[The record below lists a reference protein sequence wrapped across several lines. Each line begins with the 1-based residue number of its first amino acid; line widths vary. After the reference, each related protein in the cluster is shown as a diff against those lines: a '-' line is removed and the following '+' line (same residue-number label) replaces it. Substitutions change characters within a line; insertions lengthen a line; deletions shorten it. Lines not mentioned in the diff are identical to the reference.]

1 MEGSFREQ
9 LKEIR
14 GDVPPEK
21 IEKVPQDLG
30 AAAVKEKE
38 IGEGLVELGKQKKE
52 RFKHKAGIKETAEIL
67 AKALAKGFEFG
78 PEKSKTVKS
87 AISEQINN
95 LGNKLK
101 DAEKSLDIINKRGT
115 KEQIEERKKSIEF
128 LRGEIEKAEKA
139 KKFESERFKEI
150 KEIKTKPKF
159 KKEKINLK
167 KEAVDNGKNAELKE
181 IYRELDILGKKLVF
195 SKKKAEKTK
204 DIEEKNNLQNEIN
217 LIIEKRGKLKLQRD
231 ELKEKNKT
239 EGQAASAVI
248 ESTFPEA
255 EIIDKAEIKEA
266 PPKEEQ
272 KLIEEVKE
280 EIEKIPEKEREK
292 IGIGLRNIGLFV
304 QEWKSGI
311 MASFCDKF
319 VVENPKGTIGRFFS
333 SLAETYK
340 KDENNAQKAIE
351 QREKS
356 KTSLHQLQNVGYLT
370 GNILKYGRTVADIV
384 GWTVG
389 SPLRYV
395 MLGAQFFSRGAEAAK
410 EARLKN
416 QEVIEKTRV
425 KDIDEAAEEAWKIYE
440 QAKLEQDKGEIS
452 KGALE
457 KAYAKNLP
465 QDLLNRLKRSEPGV
479 ATGILIKLS
488 QKILRK
494 DVEFAIKHGK
504 FSENSFERR
513 LKEFDKIIGHYG
525 TVDALAMGAKYAET
539 TGKAIIAGVQIETAV
554 LLMQRLPEIMSNFY
568 SGGASVMETAA
579 LETKIPPV
587 EKPRLEGIPMIGKEQ
602 ILEKSIDYQGGKS
615 IWQESARQLS
625 SRFDEQF
632 KNSEEALKTYNIDK
646 MKDAVVDAIKG
657 GNKDLTEKYGL
668 TGIDNSDKITV
679 DQLKNIKWENVFDD
693 AFKGKGLTGDLSEQQ
708 MESIVKNNAA
718 LNEFFTQNPNVP
730 RTIENYENILKGK
743 GGVEFEKEISPEAL
757 KKAEVDI
764 EKIQKYGYLPDESS
778 PEEIAE
784 EKIQRIFE
792 GKGPI
797 AMPEVLET
805 EIPPTEI
812 ISKNV
817 VALGEGW
824 IKRGIS
830 IESLQ
835 KLAKEPAI
843 AGRWLYLTTTEG
855 KTFKVLGGFE
865 SKMAAKYALEKMTK
879 MEK

>member
-1 MEGSFREQ
+1 MKESFKNFKELEEIKNLLPEG
-9 LKEIR
+9 KESR
-14 GDVPPEK
+14 S
-21 IEKVPQDLG
+21 LG
-30 AAAVKEKE
+30 AAAAKEKE
-38 IGEGLVELGKQKKE
+38 TKEGLIELRKREQE
-52 RFKHKAGIKETAEIL
+52 RFKRETEMKEAAGIL
-67 AKALAKGFEFG
+67 AKGLAKEFEVG
-78 PEKSKTVKS
+78 PEKSKTTKS
-87 AISEQINN
+87 AIDKQINN

-101 DAEKSLDIINKRGT
+101 DAEKNLEIVKKHKGT
-115 KEQIEERKKSIEF
+115 DEQIEERKKLIEF
-128 LRGEIEKAEKA
+128 LREEIEKAEKA
-139 KKFESERFKEI
+139 KESGIERLKKIE
-150 KEIKTKPKF
+150 EIKTKSKNEAKTRVKTKEE
-159 KKEKINLK
+159 KKTGELEKTGELK
-167 KEAVDNGKNAELKE
+167 K
-181 IYRELDILGKKLVF
+181 IYQELDILGKDLV
-195 SKKKAEKTK
+195 SSIKELKKIK
-204 DIEEKNNLQNEIN
+204 DVKGKNNLQNKID
-217 LIIEKRGKLKLQRD
+217 LIIKKRNELKQQRD
-231 ELKEKNKT
+231 ELKEKKKT
-239 EGQAASAVI
+239 EGQTAPVVI
-248 ESTFPEA
+248 ENILSEA
-255 EIIDKAEIKEA
+255 EIIGEIYPEKKEAPSKEELTLTEEIKE
-266 PPKEEQ
+266 
-272 KLIEEVKE
+272 
-280 EIEKIPEKEREK
+280 EIKKIPEKEREK

-319 VVENPKGTIGRFFS
+319 AVENSKGTIGRFFS

-340 KDENNAQKAIE
+340 KDENNAQKTIE

-356 KTSLHQLQNVGYLT
+356 KTSLYQLQNVGYLT

-384 GWTVG
+384 GWTAG

-425 KDIDEAAEEAWKIYE
+425 KDIDEAAEEAWKIYGIVM
-440 QAKLEQDKGEIS
+440 AKAGIGNVTKEL
-452 KGALE
+452 LE
-457 KAYAKNLP
+457 KSYAENLP
-465 QDLLNRLKRSEPGV
+465 QDLLERLKRSEPGT
-479 ATGILIKLS
+479 ATGILTKLS
-488 QKILRK
+488 QKVLKK

-504 FSENSFERR
+504 FSENSFEKR

-568 SGGASVMETAA
+568 SGEASVIETAA
-579 LETKIPPV
+579 PETKISPV
-587 EKPRLEGIPMIGKEQ
+587 EKPPLEEIPAIGKGQ

-625 SRFDEQF
+625 FRFDEQF
-632 KNSEEALKTYNIDK
+632 KNSEEALRTYNIDK
-646 MKDAVVDAIKG
+646 MKDVIVDAIKG
-657 GNKDLTEKYGL
+657 GDKNLIEKYGL
-668 TGIDNSDKITV
+668 IGIDNSDKITV
-679 DQLKNIKWENVFDD
+679 NQLKNIKWDNVFND
-693 AFKGKGLTGDLSEQQ
+693 AFEGKGLTGDLSEQQ

-718 LNEFFTQNPNVP
+718 LNEFFTQNPNAS

-764 EKIQKYGYLPDESS
+764 EKIQK
-778 PEEIAE
+778 EIVE

-797 AMPEVLET
+797 TMPEVLET

-817 VALGEGW
+817 VTIGEGW

-843 AGRWLYLTTTEG
+843 AGQWLYLTTTEG
-855 KTFKVLGGFE
+855 RTFKVLGGFE